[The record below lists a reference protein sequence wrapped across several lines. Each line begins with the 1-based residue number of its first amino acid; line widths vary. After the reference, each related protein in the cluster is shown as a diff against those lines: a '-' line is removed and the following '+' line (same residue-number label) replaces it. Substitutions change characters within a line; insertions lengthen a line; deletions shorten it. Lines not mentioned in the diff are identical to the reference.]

1 MKRTRLLPLAAI
13 FFCCIVTG
21 CKQNPQTP
29 STAVHEKR
37 EVILYEKNFSG
48 VYLDENNEPNL
59 KIVKHSQGDMYHI
72 EIGIYRLTNL
82 DDGKGRADFDVLEFV
97 ATDANGNPIEGEITF
112 RNDTAE
118 VTFTHSTW
126 PLLKNG
132 SKFHY
137 VRQREAKADKEKTY
151 LNAVEEYLTDE
162 IRRHYTDGD
171 ICIPFY
177 TIIDVDDSNRDDIKV
192 KGDFWVLNYNLV
204 GDTLKCVSGGNYPGQ
219 MHIRQSGDCFTVIAF
234 DEVEDGSRFIS
245 SAKRIFANK
254 YAKWKKVYSDEK
266 SREKVRAASVAEY
279 VKRHNLKATMYQ
291 GYGSKAV
298 RI

>member
-151 LNAVEEYLTDE
+151 LNAVEEYLTDD
-162 IRRHYTDGD
+162 IRRH
-171 ICIPFY
+171 
-177 TIIDVDDSNRDDIKV
+177 
-192 KGDFWVLNYNLV
+192 
-204 GDTLKCVSGGNYPGQ
+204 
-219 MHIRQSGDCFTVIAF
+219 
-234 DEVEDGSRFIS
+234 
-245 SAKRIFANK
+245 
-254 YAKWKKVYSDEK
+254 
-266 SREKVRAASVAEY
+266 
-279 VKRHNLKATMYQ
+279 
-291 GYGSKAV
+291 
-298 RI
+298 

>member
-1 MKRTRLLPLAAI
+1 M
-13 FFCCIVTG
+13 
-21 CKQNPQTP
+21 
-29 STAVHEKR
+29 
-37 EVILYEKNFSG
+37 ILYEKNFSG

-204 GDTLKCVSGGNYPGQ
+204 GDTLKCVSGGNYLRTDA
-219 MHIRQSGDCFTVIAF
+219 HTAIRGLLYRDCFRR
-234 DEVEDGSRFIS
+234 SRGWLPLHFFS
-245 SAKRIFANK
+245 QAHLCQQVCQMEESLFR
-254 YAKWKKVYSDEK
+254 
-266 SREKVRAASVAEY
+266 
-279 VKRHNLKATMYQ
+279 
-291 GYGSKAV
+291 
-298 RI
+298 